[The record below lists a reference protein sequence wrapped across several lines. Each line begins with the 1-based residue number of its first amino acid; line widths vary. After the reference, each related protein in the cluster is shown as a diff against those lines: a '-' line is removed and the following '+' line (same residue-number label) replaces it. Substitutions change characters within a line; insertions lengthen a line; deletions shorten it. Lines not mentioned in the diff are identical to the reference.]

1 MKITWNGHSCFTVS
15 TADGTAVLDPYA
27 DQSVPGYRPLKLTAD
42 LVLCSH
48 EHSDHNGRACVA
60 LSGKPCSITVEEIA
74 SWHDEAEGAKRGPN
88 TIHVLG
94 AEGMRIAHLGDL
106 GCELSEEQ
114 IGLLQNLDV
123 LMIPVGGFFT
133 IDAGQA
139 VEIVRQLQPRVVIP
153 MHYRQGMHGY
163 PVIATLRKFR
173 ALCSNAVDYPDNSI
187 EIDKDTPAQTA
198 VLKNP

>member
-1 MKITWNGHSCFTVS
+1 MKIIWNGHSCFTVES
-15 TADGTAVLDPYA
+15 RDGTVVLDPFA
-27 DQSVPGYRPLKLTAD
+27 DGKVPGFQPLKLSAD

-139 VEIVRQLQPRVVIP
+139 AEIVRQLQPRVVIP
-153 MHYRQGMHGY
+153 MHYRQGIHGY
-163 PVIATLRKFR
+163 PVIATIRKFR

-187 EIDKDTPAQTA
+187 EIDRDTPAQTA